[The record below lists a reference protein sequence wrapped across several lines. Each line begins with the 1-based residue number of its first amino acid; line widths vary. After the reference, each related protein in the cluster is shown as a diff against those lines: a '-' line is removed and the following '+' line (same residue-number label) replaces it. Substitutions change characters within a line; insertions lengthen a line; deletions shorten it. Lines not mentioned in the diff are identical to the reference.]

1 MLRITIIGSGYV
13 GLITGI
19 CLAERGNAVTVVD
32 IDEKK
37 VAAINAAKPP
47 IYEQGLQELLK
58 KHIGLKFNASTSY
71 TSVSESD
78 VIFIAVGTPPL
89 PDGSADLQYIRTAA
103 EQIGIALS
111 KKHVKD
117 PVVVVKSTVPP
128 TTTRDIVYPAV
139 AKHMKEPFGYCMNPE
154 FLREGK
160 AIEDFMHPDRIVIG
174 SDDEQVIV
182 KMKQV
187 YAGFDAPIL
196 VTSPTAAEM
205 IKYAANAMLA
215 TRISFSN
222 EIGNV
227 CKKLGIDVYEVMRG
241 VGLDNRIGPAFLN
254 AGVGFGGS
262 CFPKD
267 VSALASLATSVEVDP
282 ILLHSVI
289 KVNDNQPSVMM
300 ALLEERIHDF
310 AGKQIAVLGLAFKDN
325 TDDIRESRAIC
336 IIELL
341 REKGAHIRCY
351 DPMAMEEVKHLFPAS
366 QEILYMSSAAD
377 ALNGAD
383 ACLVMTEWPEFTK
396 LNTEF
401 SHMKTQIIIDGRHI
415 LNIPHAEGLCW

>member
-1 MLRITIIGSGYV
+1 MLTITIIGSGYV

-19 CLAERGNAVTVVD
+19 CLAERGNTVTVVD
-32 IDEKK
+32 IDEEK
-37 VAAINAAKPP
+37 VRVINAGEPP
-47 IYEQGLQELLK
+47 IYEEGLQELLK
-58 KHIGLKFNASTSY
+58 KHVGVSLHASTSY

-89 PDGSADLQYIRTAA
+89 PDGSADLQYIRSAA
-103 EQIGIALS
+103 EQIGIALLE
-111 KKHVKD
+111 KHVKY

-128 TTTRDIVYPAV
+128 TTTRDIVCPAV
-139 AKHMKEPFGYCMNPE
+139 KKHMEEPFGCCMNPE
-154 FLREGK
+154 FLREGR

-174 SDDEQVIV
+174 SDDEEAIV

-187 YAGFDAPIL
+187 YADFDAPIL

-227 CKKLGIDVYEVMRG
+227 CKKLGIDVYEVMKG

-267 VSALASLATSVEVDP
+267 VSALASLATSVGIDP

-289 KVNDNQPSVMM
+289 TVNDNQPSIMM
-300 ALLEERIHDF
+300 ALLEERVHDL
-310 AGKQIAVLGLAFKDN
+310 ADKQIAVLGLAFKDN
-325 TDDIRESRAIC
+325 TDDIRESRALC
-336 IIELL
+336 MIELL
-341 REKGAHIRCY
+341 REKGARISCY
-351 DPMAMEEVKHLFPAS
+351 DPMAMEEVKHIFPAS
-366 QEILYMSSAAD
+366 QEISYMSSAGD
-377 ALNGAD
+377 ALDGAD
-383 ACLVMTEWPEFTK
+383 ACLVMTEWPEFEK
-396 LNTEF
+396 LDKEF
-401 SHMKTQIIIDGRHI
+401 SRMKTQIIIDGRHI